1 MTVFLRQCRN
11 IFIKYESNHLAILV
25 RRSSSNSSS
34 KTRSSFTKSGKVEIW
49 IIYFLVP
56 TLPLHI
62 SQYKQIIHIPRFDK
76 QNINTNCPSLPFD
89 EKSLSLT
96 VLLPERKAQ
105 RPKKCRTSILVVY
118 ALTCLQNKPKNL
130 HESISFR
137 YHLYLLNL

>member
-1 MTVFLRQCRN
+1 MTVFLGQCRN

-62 SQYKQIIHIPRFDK
+62 SQYKQIIHIPGFTK
-76 QNINTNCPSLPFD
+76 HNINANCPFLSFVKSFADFTLKSSRLLFFGRWSQWLPTPCSNFNACVRGHA
-89 EKSLSLT
+89 K
-96 VLLPERKAQ
+96 
-105 RPKKCRTSILVVY
+105 I
-118 ALTCLQNKPKNL
+118 
-130 HESISFR
+130 
-137 YHLYLLNL
+137 